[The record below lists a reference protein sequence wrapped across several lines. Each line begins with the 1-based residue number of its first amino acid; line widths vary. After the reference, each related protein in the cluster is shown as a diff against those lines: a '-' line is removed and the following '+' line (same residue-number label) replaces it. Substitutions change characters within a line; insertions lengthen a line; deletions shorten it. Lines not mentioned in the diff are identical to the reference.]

1 MSRSSQIANR
11 RAALRKSGQLEYAT
25 KRKEIVS
32 IAAKIFKQKGFHSTN
47 INSIAEEAGIDRAS
61 LYYYVSGK
69 DELFKEVVFEATVK
83 NVEFVE
89 IIAGSD
95 AAPLDKI
102 RQIILGMMKAFRDQ
116 YPYMFVFVQ
125 EEMGKIADDS
135 KGRAT
140 EMRSLGRRF
149 DKSVIA
155 IIQSG
160 LDDGTIRPLG
170 EARLIA
176 FGIIGMLNWSHRWFR
191 PDRGYSAETVGTTY
205 ADMVISG
212 LAGQKRRRQTQ

>member
-11 RAALRKSGQLEYAT
+11 RSALRKSAQLDYVT
-25 KRKEIVS
+25 KREEIIH
-32 IAAKIFKQKGFHSTN
+32 IAAKVFKQKGFHSTN

-83 NVEFVE
+83 NVGFVE
-89 IIAGSD
+89 SIAGSD
-95 AAPLDKI
+95 IAALEKL
-102 RQIILGMMKAFRDQ
+102 RQIMIGMMKAFRDQ

-125 EEMGKIADDS
+125 EEMGKITDDS

-140 EMRSLGRRF
+140 EMRSLASRF
-149 DKSVIA
+149 DKAVTD
-155 IIQSG
+155 IIQGG
-160 LDDGTIRPLG
+160 LDDGTIRPVG
-170 EARLIA
+170 DARLIA

-191 PDRGYSAETVGTTY
+191 PDRGYSAETVGTTF
-205 ADMVISG
+205 ADMVIAG
-212 LAGQKRRRQTQ
+212 LAGNKRRRAPK